1 MRRDLEKRE
10 WLWRRN
16 CSLTPRQTAVAWA
29 ALCVLSLAVA
39 TVFLL
44 HGVWQ
49 VLCFTGVELAAVTA
63 AFLCYARHA
72 ADYEHVV
79 LTSGCLLVV
88 RVSAG
93 KTMQTQFQPCRTRIT
108 LPERGGDL
116 VTLESQGAALQVGRY
131 ALAPQR
137 MAFASELRMELQ
149 AGRF

>member
-1 MRRDLEKRE
+1 MRRDLERRE

-16 CSLTPRQTAVAWA
+16 CSLTPRQTVAAWA
-29 ALCVLSLAVA
+29 MLCVLSLAVA
-39 TVFLL
+39 AVFLL

-72 ADYEHVV
+72 SDYEQVV
-79 LTSGCLLVV
+79 LTSGCLVV
-88 RVSAG
+88 ERGSAG
-93 KTMQTQFQPCRTRIT
+93 KIAQTRFVPGRTRIGM
-108 LPERGGDL
+108 PEHAGEL
-116 VTLESQGAALQVGRY
+116 ITLESGGVTLAVGRY

-137 MAFASELRMELQ
+137 AAFAGELRMELL

>member
-16 CSLTPRQTAVAWA
+16 CSLTPHQTAMAYGL
-29 ALCVLSLAVA
+29 LCALSLSVA
-39 TVFLL
+39 AVFLML
-44 HGVWQ
+44 GVWQ
-49 VLCFTGVELAAVTA
+49 VLCFTGVELLAVTA

-79 LTSGCLLVV
+79 LTSGCLLVE

-93 KTMQTQFQPCRTRIT
+93 RAVQTLFTPCRTRVSV
-108 LPERGGDL
+108 PEHGGEL
-116 VTLESQGAALQVGRY
+116 IALESDAVAVQVGRY
-131 ALAPQR
+131 AMAAQR
-137 MAFASELRMELQ
+137 LKFASELQIELL

>member
-10 WLWRRN
+10 WLWQRN
-16 CSLTPRQTAVAWA
+16 CSLTPRQTAAAWA
-29 ALCVLSLAVA
+29 VLCVLSLSVA
-39 TVFLL
+39 ALFLL

-72 ADYEHVV
+72 SDYEHVV

-88 RVSAG
+88 RVSGG
-93 KTMQTQFQPCRTRIT
+93 KTVQTRFQPCRTRIT
-108 LPERGGDL
+108 VPERGAEL
-116 VTLESQGAALQVGRY
+116 VTLESQGETLEVGRF
-131 ALAPQR
+131 ALSPQR
-137 MAFASELRMELQ
+137 LAFASELRMELL

>member
-29 ALCVLSLAVA
+29 VLCVLSLAVA
-39 TVFLL
+39 TLFLL

-49 VLCFTGVELAAVTA
+49 VLCFTGVELAAVTL

-72 ADYEHVV
+72 SDYEHVV

-93 KTMQTQFQPCRTRIT
+93 KTVQTTFQPCRTQIT

-137 MAFASELRMELQ
+137 LAFASELRMELL

>member
-1 MRRDLEKRE
+1 VRRDLEKRE

-16 CSLTPRQTAVAWA
+16 CSLTPRQTAVAYGL
-29 ALCVLSLAVA
+29 LCGLSLSVA
-39 TVFLL
+39 AVFLML
-44 HGVWQ
+44 GVWQ

-79 LTSGCLLVV
+79 LTSGCLLVE

-93 KTMQTQFQPCRTRIT
+93 KVVQTQFTPCRTRVS
-108 LPERGGDL
+108 LPEHGGEL
-116 VTLESQGAALQVGRY
+116 IMLESGGAAVAVGRY
-131 ALAPQR
+131 AMAAQR
-137 MAFASELRMELQ
+137 LKFASDLQVELL

>member
-1 MRRDLEKRE
+1 VRRDLEKRE

-16 CSLTPRQTAVAWA
+16 CSLTPRQTVLAWA
-29 ALCVLSLAVA
+29 GLCVLSLAVA

-44 HGVWQ
+44 HGIWQ

-72 ADYEHVV
+72 SDYEHVV
-79 LTSGCLLVV
+79 LTSGSLLVV

-93 KTMQTQFQPCRTRIT
+93 KTMQTQLQPCRTRIAM
-108 LPERGGDL
+108 PERGGDL
-116 VTLESQGAALQVGRY
+116 VTLESQGTTLQVGRY

-137 MAFASELRMELQ
+137 LAFAAELRMELL